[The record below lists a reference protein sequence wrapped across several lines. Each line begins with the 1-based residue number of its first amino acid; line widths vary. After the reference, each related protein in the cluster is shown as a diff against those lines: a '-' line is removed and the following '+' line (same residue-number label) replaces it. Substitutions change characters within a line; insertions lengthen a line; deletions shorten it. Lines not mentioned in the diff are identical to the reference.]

1 MYICKI
7 KIDLISNSMYSK
19 ITYLAFTILF
29 WVFYVTLSAQTIVV
43 RTVDVVKNKNG
54 YGLVEVD
61 PNTTPS
67 HTSPTSGVV
76 TVLGTGNIYK
86 FTYTPN
92 LDFLGQDTFSVN
104 SISGKISTITRFNIT
119 VRQARVIATPD
130 LYAYD
135 FVKEGEQLMAVT
147 ENDID
152 EETGLKPTISLITS
166 KNNGIFT
173 IAPDRKDILFTPVKG
188 FSGVANITYLIC
200 NVTNEV
206 CSQTTASIIV
216 PNPKDTFEVFTPKFT
231 PINLPIPKDF
241 VLQSSSVNGTLKLS
255 GHFQE
260 FTPNANF
267 VGRESL
273 LFQNTLTNQ
282 QIFVNVNVL
291 SKRKNIYAFDDYTAL
306 TPGSSIANWNLLIN
320 DTIKGI
326 PSFKIITQP
335 KFGKITSVEG
345 SRVTYEAP
353 NGSNFSGVD
362 QFTYELSQDGLDKEM
377 ATVYIKVSKFEPVSS
392 VFNFY
397 TPKGVTLKVAN
408 TFPPSVNNIKLEIKK
423 RGNGDLVINPD
434 NTLTYN
440 PLNIN
445 SGMDNNWEINYLVSD
460 KVVSTINLIFNILN
474 ETSVTAPCFGADCVW
489 SGDTNNDGIV
499 SLGDLL
505 PIGRHL
511 GNVQATNG
519 PLSTESW
526 YGKKATDWDGG
537 INLKYVNTNGDRFI
551 TDADTIA
558 VRKYLGNTH
567 GIVAKDIPIQN
578 FTVKLKG
585 NATVKPGEAVN
596 LDLFIGDKSKPAI
609 DLYGFTLSLPFNRQI
624 FDLSKSSL
632 TFDSRS
638 WVAYNSPV
646 FALTNNSNE
655 RGVMEAAYTRTSGK
669 SADGFGKVGTARII
683 VIDIAGIKPPNGS
696 NEILVT
702 LGGHATASDAKGNDY
717 SLYVEPFNL
726 TIDFSDVKEK
736 VMPSLPVAPV
746 LSPRFNEEVQIDV
759 FPNPATDLVNIKSYK
774 NSLIKTVQLLNMSG
788 QILLESNNLNQSELE
803 ISIANRVT
811 GVYYVRVIT
820 ENAIITRKLQI
831 LQR

>member
-1 MYICKI
+1 
-7 KIDLISNSMYSK
+7 MYSK
-19 ITYLAFTILF
+19 ITFLAFTSLF
-29 WVFYVTLSAQTIVV
+29 WVLHSSLFAQRSI
-43 RTVDVVKNKNG
+43 DVVKNKNG

-61 PNTTPS
+61 SNTTPS
-67 HTSPTSGVV
+67 HTSPTSGVI

-104 SISGKISTITRFNIT
+104 SISGKISTTTRFNVT

-166 KNNGIFT
+166 KNNGVFKIS
-173 IAPDRKDILFTPVKG
+173 ADRKDILFAPVKG
-188 FSGVANITYLIC
+188 FSGVANITYLVC

-216 PNPKDTFEVFTPKFT
+216 PNPKDTFEVYTPKFS

-241 VLQSSSVNGTLKLS
+241 TLQGAVSNGTLKTD
-255 GHFQE
+255 GHFQV
-260 FTPNANF
+260 FTPSASF
-267 VGRESL
+267 EGKESL
-273 LFQNTLTNQ
+273 LFKNALTNQ

-345 SRVTYEAP
+345 SSVTYEAP

-397 TPKGVTLKVAN
+397 TPKGVILKVGN
-408 TFPPSVNNIKLEIKK
+408 TFPSLVNNNIKLEIKK
-423 RGNGDLVINPD
+423 SGNGSLVVNAD
-434 NTLTYN
+434 NTLTYD
-440 PLNIN
+440 PLAII
-445 SGMDNNWEINYLVSD
+445 SGPDNKWEIDYLVSD
-460 KVVSTINLIFNILN
+460 KLVSTVNLIFNILD
-474 ETSVTAPCFGADCVW
+474 ESSVTTPCFGADCVW

-505 PIGRHL
+505 PIGRYL
-511 GNVQATNG
+511 GNVQPSDG
-519 PLSTESW
+519 PLTTESW
-526 YGKKATDWDGG
+526 YGKKASEWD
-537 INLKYVNTNGDRFI
+537 NVSALKYVNTNGDRFI

-558 VRKYLGNTH
+558 VRKYLGKTH
-567 GIVAKDIPIQN
+567 GIIAKDIPIQN

-585 NATVKPGEAVN
+585 NSTVKPGEAVN
-596 LDLFIGDKSKPAI
+596 LDVFIGDKSKPAI
-609 DLYGFTLSLPFNRQI
+609 DLYGFTLSLPFNNQL

-646 FALTNNSNE
+646 FSLTNNNID

-683 VIDIAGIKPPNGS
+683 VIDIAGIKPPSGS
-696 NEILVT
+696 NELQVT
-702 LGGHATASDAKGNDY
+702 LGGQATGSDANGNAY
-717 SLYVEPFNL
+717 SLYVEPFTL

-736 VMPSLPVAPV
+736 VTPTLPIEPV
-746 LSPRFNEEVQIDV
+746 LSPRFNEGGEIDI
-759 FPNPATDLVNIKSYK
+759 FPNPATDFVSIKSYK
-774 NSLIKTVQLLNMSG
+774 NNLIRTVQLVNMSG
-788 QILLESNNLNQSELE
+788 QILFESNNIHNTEIEL
-803 ISIANRVT
+803 SIANRVT
-811 GVYYVRVIT
+811 GVYYLRVLT
-820 ENAIITRKLQI
+820 ENAIFTRKLQI

>member
-1 MYICKI
+1 MR
-7 KIDLISNSMYSK
+7 SK
-19 ITYLAFTILF
+19 LTFLAFTSLF
-29 WVFYVTLSAQTIVV
+29 WVLHSSVFAQVSI
-43 RTVDVVKNKNG
+43 DVVKNKTGQWVLTIDQGTIPTFSSPVNG
-54 YGLVEVD
+54 NV
-61 PNTTPS
+61 TFAS
-67 HTSPTSGVV
+67 SGNVY
-76 TVLGTGNIYK
+76 TFLYK
-86 FTYTPN
+86 PKN
-92 LDFLGQDTFSVN
+92 DFLGADTFSIN
-104 SISGKISTITRFNIT
+104 YIINNIPTSKFYNIT
-119 VRQARVIATPD
+119 VRQAKVIAIPD

-135 FVKEGEQLMAVT
+135 FIKKGEQLMSVT

-152 EETGLKPTISLITS
+152 EENGLKPTILEITS
-166 KNNGIFT
+166 KNNGLFKISG
-173 IAPDRKDILFTPVKG
+173 DRKDILFTPLSG
-188 FSGVANITYLIC
+188 FSGVANITYLVC
-200 NVTNEV
+200 NTTNAV
-206 CSQTTASIIV
+206 CAQTTASIIV
-216 PNPKDTFEVFTPKFT
+216 PNPRDTFEVFTPKFT

-273 LFQNTLTNQ
+273 IFQNTLTNQ

-306 TPGSSIANWNLLIN
+306 TPGSSIANWDLLAN
-320 DTIKGI
+320 DFLKVN

-345 SRVTYEAP
+345 SRVSYEAP

-377 ATVYIKVSKFEPVSS
+377 ATAYIKVSKFEPVSS

-408 TFPPSVNNIKLEIKK
+408 TFPASLNNIKLEIKK
-423 RGNGDLVINPD
+423 RGNGSLVVNTD
-434 NTLTYN
+434 NTLTYV
-440 PLNIN
+440 PLTIN
-445 SGMDNNWEINYLVSD
+445 SDPDNKWEIDYLVSD
-460 KVVSTINLIFNILN
+460 KVVSTVNLIFNILD
-474 ETSVTAPCFGADCVW
+474 ESSVTAPCFGPDCVW

-511 GNVQATNG
+511 GNIQLSNG
-519 PLSTESW
+519 PSSTESW
-526 YGKKATDWDGG
+526 YGKKASEWEGG
-537 INLKYVNTNGDRFI
+537 FNLKYVNTNGDRFI
-551 TDADTIA
+551 TDADTVA
-558 VRKYLGNTH
+558 VMKYLGKTH
-567 GIVAKDIPIQN
+567 GIIAKDIPIQN

-596 LDLFIGDKSKPAI
+596 LDVFIGDKSKPVI
-609 DLYGFTLSLPFNRQI
+609 DLYGFTLSLPFNKQI

-646 FALTNNSNE
+646 FSLTKNNND

-683 VIDIAGIKPPNGS
+683 VIDIAGIKPPSGS
-696 NEILVT
+696 SELQVT
-702 LGGHATASDAKGNDY
+702 LGGQATASDAKGNAY
-717 SLYVEPFNL
+717 SLYVEPFTL

-736 VMPSLPVAPV
+736 ATPTLPVEPV
-746 LSPRFNEEVQIDV
+746 LSPRYNEGGEIDI

-774 NSLIKTVQLLNMSG
+774 NSLIKTVQLVNMSG
-788 QILLESNNLNQSELE
+788 QILFESNNINQSELE
-803 ISIANRVT
+803 LSIANRAT
-811 GVYYVRVIT
+811 GVYYVRVLT
-820 ENAIITRKLQI
+820 ENAIFTRKLQI

>member
-1 MYICKI
+1 
-7 KIDLISNSMYSK
+7 MYSK
-19 ITYLAFTILF
+19 ITFLAFTSLF
-29 WVFYVTLSAQTIVV
+29 WVLHSSLFAQVSI
-43 RTVDVVKNKNG
+43 DVVKNKTGQWVLTIDQGTIPTFSSPVNG
-54 YGLVEVD
+54 NVTFTSSGNVYTFLYK
-61 PNTTPS
+61 PN
-67 HTSPTSGVV
+67 
-76 TVLGTGNIYK
+76 N
-86 FTYTPN
+86 
-92 LDFLGQDTFSVN
+92 DFLGSDTFSVN
-104 SISGKISTITRFNIT
+104 YILNSTSTSKFYTIT
-119 VRQARVIATPD
+119 VRQAKVIAIPD
-130 LYAYD
+130 LYSYD
-135 FVKEGEQLMAVT
+135 FIKKGEQLMSVT

-152 EETGLKPTISLITS
+152 EENGLKPTILDITS
-166 KNNGIFT
+166 QNNGFFKISG
-173 IAPDRKDILFTPVKG
+173 DRKDIFFTPVPG
-188 FSGVANITYLIC
+188 FSGVANITYLVC
-200 NVTNEV
+200 NTTNEV
-206 CSQTTASIIV
+206 CAQTTASIIV
-216 PNPKDTFEVFTPKFT
+216 PNPRDTFEVFTPKFT

-260 FTPNANF
+260 FTPNASF

-273 LFQNTLTNQ
+273 LFLNTLTNQ

-397 TPKGVTLKVAN
+397 TPKGVTLKVGN

-423 RGNGDLVINPD
+423 RGNGDLVVNTD
-434 NTLTYN
+434 NSLTYN

-445 SGMDNNWEINYLVSD
+445 SGVDNNWEINYLVSD
-460 KVVSTINLIFNILN
+460 KVVSTVNLIFNILD
-474 ETSVTAPCFGADCVW
+474 ESSVTAPCFGADCVW

-505 PIGRHL
+505 PIGRYL
-511 GNVQATNG
+511 GNVQPSDG
-519 PLSTESW
+519 PLTTESW
-526 YGKKATDWDGG
+526 YGKKASEWD
-537 INLKYVNTNGDRFI
+537 NVPALKYVNTNGDRFI
-551 TDADTIA
+551 TDADTVA
-558 VRKYLGNTH
+558 VRKHLGKTH
-567 GIVAKDIPIQN
+567 GIIAKDIPIQN

-585 NATVKPGEAVN
+585 NSTVKPGEAVN
-596 LDLFIGDKSKPAI
+596 LDVFIGDKSKPAI
-609 DLYGFTLSLPFNRQI
+609 DLYGFTLSLPFNNQL

-646 FALTNNSNE
+646 FSLTNNNNE

-683 VIDIAGIKPPNGS
+683 VIDIAGIKPPSGS
-696 NEILVT
+696 SELQVT
-702 LGGHATASDAKGNDY
+702 LGGQATASDANGNAY
-717 SLYVEPFNL
+717 SLYVEPFTL
-726 TIDFSDVKEK
+726 TIDFSEVKEK
-736 VMPSLPVAPV
+736 ATPTLPIEPV
-746 LSPRFNEEVQIDV
+746 LSPRFNEGGEIDI
-759 FPNPATDLVNIKSYK
+759 FPNPATDFVSIKSYK
-774 NSLIKTVQLLNMSG
+774 NNLIRTVQLVNMSG
-788 QILLESNNLNQSELE
+788 QILFESNNIHQSEIEL
-803 ISIANRVT
+803 SVANRVT
-811 GVYYVRVIT
+811 GVYYVRVLT
-820 ENAIITRKLQI
+820 ENAIFTRKLQI

>member
-1 MYICKI
+1 
-7 KIDLISNSMYSK
+7 MYSK
-19 ITYLAFTILF
+19 ITFLAFTSLF
-29 WVFYVTLSAQTIVV
+29 WVLHSSLFAQRSI
-43 RTVDVVKNKNG
+43 DVVKNKNG

-61 PNTTPS
+61 SNTTPS
-67 HTSPTSGVV
+67 HTSPTSGVI

-104 SISGKISTITRFNIT
+104 SISGKISTTTRFNVT

-166 KNNGIFT
+166 KNNGVFKIS
-173 IAPDRKDILFTPVKG
+173 ADRKDILFTPVKG
-188 FSGVANITYLIC
+188 FSGVANITYLVC

-216 PNPKDTFEVFTPKFT
+216 PNPKDTFEVYTPKFS

-241 VLQSSSVNGTLKLS
+241 TLQGAVSNGTLKTD
-255 GHFQE
+255 GHFQV
-260 FTPNANF
+260 FTPSASF
-267 VGRESL
+267 EGKESL
-273 LFQNTLTNQ
+273 LFKNALTNQ

-345 SRVTYEAP
+345 SGVTYEAP

-397 TPKGVTLKVAN
+397 TPKGVILKVGN
-408 TFPPSVNNIKLEIKK
+408 TFPSLVNNNIKLEIKK
-423 RGNGDLVINPD
+423 SGNGSLVVNPD
-434 NTLTYN
+434 NTLTYD
-440 PLNIN
+440 PLAII
-445 SGMDNNWEINYLVSD
+445 SGPDNKWEIDYLVSD
-460 KVVSTINLIFNILN
+460 KVVSTVNLIFNILD
-474 ETSVTAPCFGADCVW
+474 ESSVTTPCFGADCVW

-505 PIGRHL
+505 PIGRYL
-511 GNVQATNG
+511 GNVQPSDG
-519 PLSTESW
+519 PLTTESW
-526 YGKKATDWDGG
+526 YGKKASEWD
-537 INLKYVNTNGDRFI
+537 NVSALKYVNTNGDKFI
-551 TDADTIA
+551 SDADTLA
-558 VRKYLGNTH
+558 VKNHLGKTH
-567 GIVAKDIPIQN
+567 GIISKDIPIQT
-578 FTVKLKG
+578 FAVKLKG
-585 NATVKPGEAVN
+585 NATVKPGEALN
-596 LDLFIGDKSKPAI
+596 LEVFIGDKSKPAI
-609 DLYGFTLSLPFNRQI
+609 DLYGFTLSLPFNKQL

-632 TFDSRS
+632 NFDTRS
-638 WVAYNSPV
+638 WMAYNSPV
-646 FALTNNSNE
+646 FSMTNSNND

-683 VIDIAGIKPPNGS
+683 VIDIAGIKPPSGS
-696 NEILVT
+696 NELQVT
-702 LGGHATASDAKGNDY
+702 LGGQATGSDANGNAY
-717 SLYVEPFNL
+717 SLYVEPFTL

-736 VMPSLPVAPV
+736 VTPTLPVEPV
-746 LSPRFNEEVQIDV
+746 LSPRFNEGGEIDV
-759 FPNPATDLVNIKSYK
+759 FPNPATDFVNIKSYK
-774 NSLIKTVQLLNMSG
+774 NNLIRTVQLVNMSG
-788 QILLESNNLNQSELE
+788 QILFESNNIHNTEIE

-811 GVYYVRVIT
+811 GVYYLRVLT
-820 ENAIITRKLQI
+820 ENAIFTRKLQI

>member
-1 MYICKI
+1 MR
-7 KIDLISNSMYSK
+7 SK
-19 ITYLAFTILF
+19 ITFLAFTSLF
-29 WVFYVTLSAQTIVV
+29 WVLHSSVFAQVSI
-43 RTVDVVKNKNG
+43 DVVKNKNG

-61 PNTTPS
+61 SNTTPS
-67 HTSPTSGVV
+67 HTNPTSGVI
-76 TVLGTGNIYK
+76 TVLVTGNIYK

-92 LDFLGQDTFSVN
+92 LDFLGQDAFTVN
-104 SISGKISTITRFNIT
+104 SISGKISITTRFNVT
-119 VRQARVIATPD
+119 VRQAKVIATPD

-188 FSGVANITYLIC
+188 FSGVANITYLVC

-216 PNPKDTFEVFTPKFT
+216 PNPKDTFEVFTPKFS

-241 VLQSSSVNGTLKLS
+241 TLQGAVSNGTLQTD
-255 GHFQE
+255 GHFQVY
-260 FTPNANF
+260 TPNANF
-267 VGRESL
+267 EGKESI
-273 LFQNTLTNQ
+273 LFKNALTNQ

-291 SKRKNIYAFDDYTAL
+291 SKRKNIYAFDDFTAL
-306 TPGSSIANWNLLIN
+306 TPSSSISNWDLLSN
-320 DTIKGI
+320 DFPKVNAT
-326 PSFKIITQP
+326 FKIITQP

-353 NGSNFSGVD
+353 NNSNFSGVD
-362 QFTYELSQDGLDKEM
+362 QFTYELSQDGLDKEI

-423 RGNGDLVINPD
+423 RGNGDLVVNPD

-445 SGMDNNWEINYLVSD
+445 SGVDNNWEINYLVSD
-460 KVVSTINLIFNILN
+460 KVVSTVNLIFNILD
-474 ETSVTAPCFGADCVW
+474 ESSVTAPCFGSDCVW

-499 SLGDLL
+499 SLSDLL

-511 GNVQATNG
+511 GNVQASDG

-526 YGKKATDWDGG
+526 YGKKASDWEGG
-537 INLKYVNTNGDRFI
+537 FNLKYVNTNGDRFI
-551 TDADTIA
+551 TDADTLA
-558 VRKYLGNTH
+558 VRKYLGKTH
-567 GIVAKDIPIQN
+567 GIISKDIPIQN

-596 LDLFIGDKSKPAI
+596 LDVFIGDKSKPAI
-609 DLYGFTLSLPFNRQI
+609 DLYGFTLSLPFNKQI

-632 TFDSRS
+632 SFDSRS
-638 WVAYNSPV
+638 WIAYNSPV
-646 FALTNNSNE
+646 FSLTNSSND

-696 NEILVT
+696 NELQVT
-702 LGGHATASDAKGNDY
+702 LGGQATASDAKGNAY
-717 SLYVEPFNL
+717 SLYVEPFTL
-726 TIDFSDVKEK
+726 TIDFSDVNEK
-736 VMPSLPVAPV
+736 ITPSLPIEPV
-746 LSPRFNEEVQIDV
+746 LSPRYNEGDEIYI

-774 NSLIKTVQLLNMSG
+774 NSLIRTVQLVNMSG
-788 QILLESNNLNQSELE
+788 QIIFESNNINQSELE

-811 GVYYVRVIT
+811 GVYYVRVLT

>member
-1 MYICKI
+1 MR
-7 KIDLISNSMYSK
+7 SK
-19 ITYLAFTILF
+19 ITFLAFTSLF
-29 WVFYVTLSAQTIVV
+29 WVLSNLSAQSTI
-43 RTVDVVKNKNG
+43 DVVKNKNG

-61 PNTTPS
+61 ANTTPS
-67 HTSPTSGVV
+67 HTIPTSGII
-76 TVLGTGNIYK
+76 TVLGTGNIYR

-92 LDFLGQDTFSVN
+92 LNFLGQDTFSVN
-104 SISGKISTITRFNIT
+104 FISSKISTTTRFIVT
-119 VRQARVIATPD
+119 VRQAKVIAIPD

-135 FVKEGEQLMAVT
+135 FIKVGEQLMAVT

-173 IAPDRKDILFTPVKG
+173 ITPDRKDILFTPVNG
-188 FSGVANITYLIC
+188 FSGVANITYLVC

-216 PNPKDTFEVFTPKFT
+216 PNPKDTFEVYTPKFS

-241 VLQSSSVNGTLKLS
+241 TLQGAISNGTLKTD
-255 GHFQE
+255 GHFQVY
-260 FTPNANF
+260 TPNANF
-267 VGRESL
+267 EGKESL
-273 LFQNTLTNQ
+273 LFNNALTNQ

-306 TPGSSIANWNLLIN
+306 TPGSSIDNWNLLIN
-320 DTIKGI
+320 DVIKSN
-326 PSFKIITQP
+326 PSFNIISQP

-353 NGSNFSGVD
+353 KGLNFSGVD
-362 QFTYELSQDGLDKEM
+362 QFTYELSQDGLDKEI

-397 TPKGVTLKVAN
+397 TPKGVRLKVGN
-408 TFPPSVNNIKLEIKK
+408 TFPASVNNVKLEIKK
-423 RGNGDLVINPD
+423 RGNGDLVVNPD
-434 NTLTYN
+434 NTLSYN
-440 PLNIN
+440 PLNN
-445 SGMDNNWEINYLVSD
+445 NTGADSNWEIDYLVSD
-460 KVVSTINLIFNILN
+460 KVVSTVNLIFNILN
-474 ETSVTAPCFGADCVW
+474 ESSVTAPCFGADCVW

-499 SLGDLL
+499 SLSDLL
-505 PIGRHL
+505 PIGRYL
-511 GNVQATNG
+511 GNVQASDG

-537 INLKYVNTNGDRFI
+537 FNLKYVNTNGDRFI
-551 TDADTIA
+551 TDADTVA
-558 VRKYLGNTH
+558 VRKYLGKTH
-567 GIVAKDIPIQN
+567 GIISKDIPIQN

-596 LDLFIGDKSKPAI
+596 LDVFIGDKSKPAI
-609 DLYGFTLSLPFNRQI
+609 DLYGFTLSLPFNKQI

-638 WVAYNSPV
+638 WSAYNSPV
-646 FALTNNSNE
+646 FSLTNSSNE

-696 NEILVT
+696 NELQVT
-702 LGGHATASDAKGNDY
+702 LGGQATASDANGN
-717 SLYVEPFNL
+717 SFSIHVEPFTL

-736 VMPSLPVAPV
+736 ATPSLPVEPV
-746 LSPRFNEEVQIDV
+746 LSPRYNDGGDIKI
-759 FPNPATDLVNIKSYK
+759 FPNPAMDFVKIISYK
-774 NSLIKTVQLLNMSG
+774 NSLIKTVQLVNMSG
-788 QILLESNNLNQSELE
+788 QILFESNNINQSEIE
-803 ISIANRVT
+803 MSIANRVT
-811 GVYYVRVIT
+811 GVYYVRVLT
-820 ENAIITRKLQI
+820 ENSIFTRKLQI

>member
-1 MYICKI
+1 
-7 KIDLISNSMYSK
+7 MYSK
-19 ITYLAFTILF
+19 ITFLAFTSLF
-29 WVFYVTLSAQTIVV
+29 WVLHSSLFAQRSI
-43 RTVDVVKNKNG
+43 DVVKNKNG

-61 PNTTPS
+61 SNTTPS
-67 HTSPTSGVV
+67 HTSPTSGVI

-104 SISGKISTITRFNIT
+104 SISGKISTTTRFNVT

-166 KNNGIFT
+166 KNNGVFKIS
-173 IAPDRKDILFTPVKG
+173 ADRKDILFTPVKG
-188 FSGVANITYLIC
+188 FSGVANITYLVC

-216 PNPKDTFEVFTPKFT
+216 PNPKDTFEVYTPKFS

-241 VLQSSSVNGTLKLS
+241 TLQVAVSNGTLKTN
-255 GHFQE
+255 GHFQV
-260 FTPNANF
+260 FTPSASF
-267 VGRESL
+267 EGKESL
-273 LFQNTLTNQ
+273 LFKNALTNQ

-397 TPKGVTLKVAN
+397 TPKGVILKVGN
-408 TFPPSVNNIKLEIKK
+408 TFPSLVNNNIKLEIKK
-423 RGNGDLVINPD
+423 SGNGSLVVNAD
-434 NTLTYN
+434 NTLTYD
-440 PLNIN
+440 PLAII
-445 SGMDNNWEINYLVSD
+445 SGPDNKWEIDYLVSD
-460 KVVSTINLIFNILN
+460 KVVSTVNLIFNILD
-474 ETSVTAPCFGADCVW
+474 ESSVTTPCFGADCVW

-505 PIGRHL
+505 PIGRYL
-511 GNVQATNG
+511 GNVQPSDG
-519 PLSTESW
+519 PLTTESW
-526 YGKKATDWDGG
+526 YGKKASEWD
-537 INLKYVNTNGDRFI
+537 NVSALKYVNTNGDRFI

-558 VRKYLGNTH
+558 VRKYLGKTH
-567 GIVAKDIPIQN
+567 GIIAKDIPIQN

-585 NATVKPGEAVN
+585 NSTVKPGEAVN
-596 LDLFIGDKSKPAI
+596 LDVFIGDKSKPAI
-609 DLYGFTLSLPFNRQI
+609 DLYGFTLSLPFNNQL

-646 FALTNNSNE
+646 FSLTNNNNE

-683 VIDIAGIKPPNGS
+683 VIDIAGIKPPSGS
-696 NEILVT
+696 SELQVT
-702 LGGHATASDAKGNDY
+702 LGGQATGSDANGNAY
-717 SLYVEPFNL
+717 SLYVEPFTL

-736 VMPSLPVAPV
+736 VTPTLPVEPV
-746 LSPRFNEEVQIDV
+746 LSPRFNEGGEIDV
-759 FPNPATDLVNIKSYK
+759 FPNPATDFVNIKSYR
-774 NSLIKTVQLLNMSG
+774 NNLIRTVQLVNMSG
-788 QILLESNNLNQSELE
+788 QILFESNNIHNTEIE

-811 GVYYVRVIT
+811 GVYYLRVLT
-820 ENAIITRKLQI
+820 ENAIFTRKLQI

>member
-1 MYICKI
+1 MH
-7 KIDLISNSMYSK
+7 SK
-19 ITYLAFTILF
+19 ITFLAFTSLF
-29 WVFYVTLSAQTIVV
+29 WVLHSSLFAQRSI
-43 RTVDVVKNKNG
+43 DVVKNKNG
-54 YGLVEVD
+54 YGLVEAD
-61 PNTTPS
+61 SNTTPT
-67 HTSPTSGVV
+67 HTNPISGQI
-76 TVLGTGNIYK
+76 TVLGNGNIYK
-86 FTYTPN
+86 FIYTPQI
-92 LDFLGQDTFSVN
+92 DFLGQDTFSVN
-104 SISGKISTITRFNIT
+104 FISGKISTTTRFNVT
-119 VRQARVIATPD
+119 VRQAKVIATPD

-135 FVKEGEQLMAVT
+135 FVKEGEQLMAIT

-188 FSGVANITYLIC
+188 FSGVANITYLVC

-216 PNPKDTFEVFTPKFT
+216 PNPKDTFEVYTPKFS

-241 VLQSSSVNGTLKLS
+241 TLQGAISNGTLKTD
-255 GHFQE
+255 GHFQM
-260 FTPNANF
+260 FTPNASF
-267 VGRESL
+267 EGKESL
-273 LFQNTLTNQ
+273 LFKNALTNQ

-291 SKRKNIYAFDDYTAL
+291 SKRKNIYAFDDYTSL
-306 TPGSSIANWNLLIN
+306 TPGSSISNWNLLTN
-320 DTIKGI
+320 DTIKGNS
-326 PSFKIITQP
+326 SFNIVSQP

-408 TFPPSVNNIKLEIKK
+408 TFPTSVNNIKLEIKK
-423 RGNGDLVINPD
+423 RGNGDLVVNPD

-460 KVVSTINLIFNILN
+460 KVVSTVNLIFNILD
-474 ETSVTAPCFGADCVW
+474 ESSVTTPCFGSDCVW

-499 SLGDLL
+499 SLSDLL

-511 GNVQATNG
+511 GNVQASDG

-526 YGKKATDWDGG
+526 YGKKATDWEGG
-537 INLKYVNTNGDRFI
+537 FNLKYVNTNGDRFI
-551 TDADTIA
+551 TDADTLA
-558 VRKYLGNTH
+558 VRKHLGKTH
-567 GIVAKDIPIQN
+567 GIIAKDIPIQN

-596 LDLFIGDKSKPAI
+596 LDVFIGDKSKPAI
-609 DLYGFTLSLPFNRQI
+609 DLYGFTLSLPFNKQI

-632 TFDSRS
+632 SFDSRS
-638 WVAYNSPV
+638 WIAYNSPV
-646 FALTNNSNE
+646 FSLTNSSNE

-696 NEILVT
+696 NELQVT
-702 LGGHATASDAKGNDY
+702 LGGQATASDAKGNAY
-717 SLYVEPFNL
+717 SLYVEPFTL
-726 TIDFSDVKEK
+726 TIDFSDANEK
-736 VMPSLPVAPV
+736 VTPSLPIEPV
-746 LSPRFNEEVQIDV
+746 LSPRYNEGEEIDV

-774 NSLIKTVQLLNMSG
+774 NSLISTVQLVNMSG
-788 QILLESNNLNQSELE
+788 QIIFESNNINQSELE

-811 GVYYVRVIT
+811 GVYYVRVLT